1 MKHGILLIDKP
12 TGLTS
17 HDVVGRVR
25 RILGQK
31 SVGHTGTLD
40 PLASGLMLL
49 VLGEA
54 TKLSQWLTA
63 EDKTY
68 LADIKL
74 GETTTTLDRMGDILS
89 AKAVD
94 LEEADV
100 HSTVESLNGDFDWP
114 VPMFSAKKVD
124 GEELYKKARRGEEIE
139 LPLKTMSF
147 FDVRLKQVK
156 LPMVQVQLSCSK
168 GGFIRTWAD
177 QMGQKL
183 GVGGHLSELRRL
195 RVGNYHLDQAITL
208 ERLEDV
214 GAGSEAFK
222 GLMGLLDSW
231 KTIKVSGKDERLI
244 ENGQIPFDLTARLI
258 PEQKES
264 LKTNREIGVR
274 VIDSEGFL
282 KALLQIR
289 PGQGMKILRVFK
301 LDRDAFSH

>member
-1 MKHGILLIDKP
+1 LKHGILLIDKP

-54 TKLSQWLTA
+54 TKLSQYLMA

-74 GETTTTLDRMGDILS
+74 GETTTTLDRMGEVLS
-89 AKAVD
+89 AKPVE
-94 LEEADV
+94 LEENQV
-100 HSTVESLNGDFDWP
+100 HSTINSLNGDFEWP
-114 VPMFSAKKVD
+114 VPIFSAKKVD
-124 GEELYKKARRGEEIE
+124 GEKLYEKARRGEEIE
-139 LPLKTMSF
+139 LPVKTMSF
-147 FDVRLKQVK
+147 FDVTLKHLQ

-177 QMGQKL
+177 QMGQLL

-195 RVGNYHLDQAITL
+195 RVGSYHLDDATTL
-208 ERLEDV
+208 EELESQ
-214 GAGSEAFK
+214 GASSKAFK
-222 GLMGLLDSW
+222 GLMALLDTW
-231 KTIKVSGKDERLI
+231 KTVKVSGKEERLI

-264 LKTNREIGVR
+264 INSNRDIGVR
-274 VIDSEGFL
+274 VLDSEGFL

-289 PGQGMKILRVFK
+289 PGQGLKILRVFK